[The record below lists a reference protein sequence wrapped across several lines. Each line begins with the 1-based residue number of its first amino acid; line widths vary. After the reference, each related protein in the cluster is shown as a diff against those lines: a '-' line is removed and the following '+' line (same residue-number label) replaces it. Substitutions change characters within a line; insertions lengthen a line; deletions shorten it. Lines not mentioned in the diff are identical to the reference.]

1 MKIKKKALNF
11 NLILYLIGRMVS
23 DTGSSIQMMIMP
35 LYIIDIGGTAGTIG
49 LLGFF
54 SFLPTLMIYPFA
66 GVIGDRLNRKSIMV
80 VTDLI
85 SAGVILILASIS
97 YLDMVNIALLLVV
110 QVIISLLNGLFEPAT
125 RGMLPHLVD
134 KDDITRANSTLA
146 SLRSVSIM
154 LGPVIGAALYAN
166 LGITIV
172 FLVNGISFL
181 FSGISEM
188 MIQYRH
194 KKIDT
199 VWGIG
204 GIFNDLSEGIRYI
217 ISNKMISKLCLFLL
231 FNYLVIQPIFSMI
244 LPLFFKN
251 SLEYSDVQYG
261 YLQMIIII
269 GALIGSLLVGGL
281 LGKSEK
287 LRSPLMG
294 GSIIVSST
302 MIMSVVLML
311 PWSIAALGNN
321 SPIYFITLAGV
332 LCLLSIANT
341 FIIVPIQ
348 SYIQK
353 KTLNQYMSRVFSLVG
368 LITRGGITLGALAYG
383 FILEKVAMHWT
394 LMVATVLMIIFSIG
408 FAAILFKNNE
418 I

>member
-11 NLILYLIGRMVS
+11 NLVLYLIGRMVS

-35 LYIIDIGGTAGTIG
+35 LYIIDIGGTGGTIG

-54 SFLPTLMIYPFA
+54 SFLPTLIIYPFA
-66 GVIGDRLNRKSIMV
+66 GVLGDRLNRKSIMV

-85 SAGVILILASIS
+85 SAGVILILTGMA
-97 YLDMVNIALLLVV
+97 YLGRVNITLLLVV
-110 QVIISLLNGLFEPAT
+110 GVIISLLNGLFEPAT

-134 KDDITRANSTLA
+134 KEELTSANAAVA
-146 SLRSVSIM
+146 SIRSVSIM
-154 LGPVIGAALYAN
+154 LGPVIGAALYSK

-181 FSGISEM
+181 LSGISEM
-188 MIQYRH
+188 MIQYQH
-194 KKIDT
+194 KKIDA
-199 VWGIG
+199 VWGISA
-204 GIFNDLSEGIRYI
+204 IFKDLSAGVRYI
-217 ISNKMISKLCLFLL
+217 ISNKMIGKLCLFLL
-231 FNYLVIQPIFSMI
+231 INYLLIQPIFSVI

-269 GALIGSLLVGGL
+269 GSLMGSLLVGGL
-281 LGKSEK
+281 FDKGER
-287 LRSPLMG
+287 LRNPLIG
-294 GSIIVSST
+294 GSVIVSIT
-302 MIMSVVLML
+302 MAMGAVLMF

-321 SPIYFITLAGV
+321 TSKYFIALAGV
-332 LCLLSIANT
+332 FCLLSIANT

-348 SYIQK
+348 SFIQK
-353 KTLNQYMSRVFSLVG
+353 STLNQYMSRVFSLVG
-368 LITRGGITLGALAYG
+368 LMTRGGITLGALIYG
-383 FILEKVAMHWT
+383 LTLEKVTMHWT
-394 LMVATVLMIIFSIG
+394 LMLATVLMILFFIG
-408 FAAILFKNNE
+408 FTAILLKNNE